1 MTDMGT
7 GIFAVFG
14 PRFML
19 AMLLAT
25 FATFAL
31 AQEGTNDG
39 PEPGIDTSMTEEFG
53 PKVDTSADLQPAVD
67 TTAAIEDER
76 EALQP
81 GVSSAVL
88 AADVT
93 RQQSG
98 DQVMDRLE
106 LGRTEITGN
115 QELPKVLYIVPWQKS
130 DPGELMGRPV
140 NTLLDEVLA
149 PLDREEFIRQV
160 DYYGDLY
167 GEGEQE

>member
-1 MTDMGT
+1 MTDMSYST
-7 GIFAVFG
+7 LAVFG

-19 AMLLAT
+19 ATLLAA
-25 FATFAL
+25 FATL
-31 AQEGTNDG
+31 AQAQE
-39 PEPGIDTSMTEEFG
+39 EEFE
-53 PKVDTSADLQPAVD
+53 PAVDTSAEFEPAVD
-67 TTAAIEDER
+67 TSSEVAAEREEIEPAVSTAAI
-76 EALQP
+76 
-81 GVSSAVL
+81 

-93 RQQSG
+93 RQES
-98 DQVMDRLE
+98 DNQVMDRLE

-130 DPGELMGRPV
+130 DPGDLMGRPV

-167 GEGEQE
+167 GESEQE